1 MWWLAPLHRKVP
13 TLLQV
18 LQQAL
23 VPLFDNKVHKAH
35 TAAEADHE
43 ADHEAEHE
51 AERAAAHEAEHEA
64 PLKRKLRQNRNWVKL
79 LA

>member
-13 TLLQV
+13 TLLRV

-23 VPLFDNKVHKAH
+23 VPLFVNKVHKAH
-35 TAAEADHE
+35 TAAEAE
-43 ADHEAEHE
+43 LE

>member
-13 TLLQV
+13 TLLRV
-18 LQQAL
+18 LHQAL
-23 VPLFDNKVHKAH
+23 VPLFVNKVHKVHKAH
-35 TAAEADHE
+35 TAA
-43 ADHEAEHE
+43 EAEHE

>member
-23 VPLFDNKVHKAH
+23 VPLFVNKVHKAH
-35 TAAEADHE
+35 TAAE

>member
-43 ADHEAEHE
+43 AEHE

-64 PLKRKLRQNRNWVKL
+64 PLKRKLRQNRSWVKL

>member
-13 TLLQV
+13 TLLRV

-23 VPLFDNKVHKAH
+23 VPLFVNKVHKAH
-35 TAAEADHE
+35 TAAE